1 MSDAKDRYQFKDA
14 WIEAVYNKL
23 HLMHPEDSKDQI
35 ISYAEK
41 LYEKKFK
48 DTDCYIYNNYEK
60 TKYDTTIK
68 GVVEFIENTKP
79 IITESGTLF
88 KQHRDAYNPAIEI
101 ISDKLALRDTYK
113 GKMFDYENLANNS
126 TDPKKVAEY
135 QNKAKQYNDAQ
146 SRTKVIV
153 NADYGV
159 SGLSSSWCFNIAC
172 ASATTCKGQ
181 ALISTAFNAFED
193 FLTDSVK
200 FTDMDECIDFIYNIN
215 SEKESRTHIDSEWVE
230 DKNKIELLSRLRDKF
245 INQDDFD
252 INIIS
257 KIIDNLSQEDIN
269 RIYYKSNLYEFIN
282 NSDRAQSILTYIISC
297 KSFMNPNKP
306 DKEYKDSL
314 RDLRNAAMEYVHYN
328 YQFNDRVLRLRTHK
342 RKTVVAIDTDSNF
355 INLGN
360 WTDFVAET
368 IMHEKE
374 ENLDEQDV
382 FKIVNIAIN
391 LMTEMINR
399 TLIDFNRRCNVSDD
413 APGVTKMKNEFLYL
427 KILFTEA
434 KKHYQ
439 GIIRLREGNLIPNNI
454 KKNFDIKGMEYMKKS
469 IAGDNAREFTR
480 DIIYNDILSC
490 KGSPDLV
497 HIYHRLHEFEESVAQ
512 SLDNDDYT
520 FLKTANVKTMDA
532 YAEPMSQGPYKAVFV
547 WNYLFPDK
555 TIDLP
560 GVAIMIPVKMIKPK
574 DFAHLSVTDPELF
587 EKIMDLFTN
596 NPNISR
602 SGIKNIALPLNETL
616 PKSLKPYV
624 NITDIIAKNLS
635 LLFPVTQGIGIKT
648 IYKTKSTEFF
658 GNIIDI

>member
-135 QNKAKQYNDAQ
+135 QNKAKQYHDAQ

-368 IMHEKE
+368 IMH
-374 ENLDEQDV
+374 
-382 FKIVNIAIN
+382 
-391 LMTEMINR
+391 
-399 TLIDFNRRCNVSDD
+399 
-413 APGVTKMKNEFLYL
+413 
-427 KILFTEA
+427 
-434 KKHYQ
+434 
-439 GIIRLREGNLIPNNI
+439 
-454 KKNFDIKGMEYMKKS
+454 
-469 IAGDNAREFTR
+469 
-480 DIIYNDILSC
+480 
-490 KGSPDLV
+490 
-497 HIYHRLHEFEESVAQ
+497 
-512 SLDNDDYT
+512 
-520 FLKTANVKTMDA
+520 
-532 YAEPMSQGPYKAVFV
+532 
-547 WNYLFPDK
+547 
-555 TIDLP
+555 
-560 GVAIMIPVKMIKPK
+560 
-574 DFAHLSVTDPELF
+574 
-587 EKIMDLFTN
+587 
-596 NPNISR
+596 
-602 SGIKNIALPLNETL
+602 
-616 PKSLKPYV
+616 
-624 NITDIIAKNLS
+624 
-635 LLFPVTQGIGIKT
+635 
-648 IYKTKSTEFF
+648 
-658 GNIIDI
+658 